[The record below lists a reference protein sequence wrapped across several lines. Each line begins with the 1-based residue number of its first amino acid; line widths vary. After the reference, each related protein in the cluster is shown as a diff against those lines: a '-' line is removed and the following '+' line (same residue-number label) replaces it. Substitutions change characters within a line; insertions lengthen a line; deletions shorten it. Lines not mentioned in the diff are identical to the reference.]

1 MVKLWLIVN
10 FGGVIGFIDTAFRFL
25 ISRYLQISF
34 TSISLCGKFIVQ
46 TSGSLQIVDEEEKAA
61 KFIESIHPTLESM
74 RYGCLVTTK
83 QVTCG
88 LNIN

>member
-1 MVKLWLIVN
+1 MVKLWLIVS
-10 FGGVIGFIDTAFRFL
+10 FGGFIDTAFRFL
-25 ISRYLQISF
+25 ISRYLQFSF
-34 TSISLCGKFIVQ
+34 TSIPSWGKFIVY
-46 TSGSLQIVDEEEKAA
+46 TSGSLQIVDEEEKVM
-61 KFIESIHPTLESM
+61 KFIESIHPILESM